1 MVAESSWSLEN
12 ASELSYDAKY
22 QILLPKDHTI
32 TKLVISDR
40 HERLG
45 HGTGT
50 EHLLA
55 ELHARFWVVKGRR
68 AVRNVV
74 ESCPGCRRLFSAK
87 PAGQMMAPLPETR
100 VTSPLR
106 AFERV
111 GVDYAGPFL
120 TKQGRRKAKAKRYL
134 CLFTCLNTRAVHLE
148 MAYSLDT
155 CSFINAF
162 VRMTSRRGTP
172 AYVISDNDT
181 NFTGAE
187 REIRELLQKFDKK
200 KVVNETTKHHQIKWD
215 FNPPSSPHFGGA
227 FESMIKSSKKAMRA
241 ILKDADITD
250 EELETAIVGAEGQL
264 NSRPITYVSSDVDDL
279 TPLTP
284 NHFLVGQLGGQYA
297 PEAFDVEDA

>member
-1 MVAESSWSLEN
+1 
-12 ASELSYDAKY
+12 
-22 QILLPKDHTI
+22 
-32 TKLVISDR
+32 
-40 HERLG
+40 
-45 HGTGT
+45 
-50 EHLLA
+50 
-55 ELHARFWVVKGRR
+55 
-68 AVRNVV
+68 
-74 ESCPGCRRLFSAK
+74 
-87 PAGQMMAPLPETR
+87 MMAPLPESR

-111 GVDYAGPFL
+111 GIDYAGPFL

-134 CLFTCLNTRAVHLE
+134 CLFTCLSTRAVHLE

-155 CSFINAF
+155 SSFINAF
-162 VRMTSRRGTP
+162 ICMTSRRGTP
-172 AYVISDNDT
+172 AYVIWDNGS

-187 REIRELLQKFDKK
+187 KEMRELVQEFDQKRII
-200 KVVNETTKHHQIKWD
+200 NETTKHHKIKWD
-215 FNPPSSPHFGGA
+215 FNPPSAPHFGGV

-250 EELETAIVGAEGQL
+250 EELETAIVGGEGQL

-297 PEAFDVEDA
+297 PEAFDVEESRNLRSRWRRVQQLLGQFWSRWRKEFFPSLNKRGKWFHPQRKKQNEENGLSVVLSKFIRGKTD